1 MTQEQ
6 YEILKK
12 YEEQLSTAKI
22 CNYVRRMYA
31 TALEELD
38 NLYKEMFPSTH
49 LSIKSGCSSCVL
61 KALKQ
66 MAEPYFQYKEKA
78 ETKETKVETKVEETK
93 VETETEITETKPKKT
108 NGTKSKSGTKTKS
121 RKTGKTS

>member
-22 CNYVRRMYA
+22 GNYVRRMYA

-66 MAEPYFQYKEKA
+66 MAEPYFQYKETKA
-78 ETKETKVETKVEETK
+78 ETEIETETKVEETK
-93 VETETEITETKPKKT
+93 VETEITETKPKKT

>member
-22 CNYVRRMYA
+22 GNYVRRMYA

-66 MAEPYFQYKEKA
+66 MAEPFFQYKTKA
-78 ETKETKVETKVEETK
+78 ETEIETETKVETKV
-93 VETETEITETKPKKT
+93 ETEITETKPKKT
-108 NGTKSKSGTKTKS
+108 NGTKTKS

>member
-22 CNYVRRMYA
+22 GNYVRRMYA

-38 NLYKEMFPSTH
+38 NVYKEMFPSTH

-66 MAEPYFQYKEKA
+66 MAEPYFQYKETKA
-78 ETKETKVETKVEETK
+78 ETEIETKV
-93 VETETEITETKPKKT
+93 ETEITETKPKKT